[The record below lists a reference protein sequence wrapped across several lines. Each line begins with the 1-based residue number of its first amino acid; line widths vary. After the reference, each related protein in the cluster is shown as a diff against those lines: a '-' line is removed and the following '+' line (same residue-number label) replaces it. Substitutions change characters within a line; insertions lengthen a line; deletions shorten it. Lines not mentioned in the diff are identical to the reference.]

1 MWSVVLKAIVA
12 AIVAI
17 LGWLGSPGAEPTAPD
32 GPVPWAPGTET
43 TAGVFAL
50 LRAVDPCALHDVT
63 AAVAVTGDQPDQ
75 IMPSASLA
83 SCQLR
88 LHRGDTP
95 TWSFTIEV
103 GVVFP
108 TAARHAAT
116 SEEVDGTRLYRTEN
130 TPPSGRACG
139 YVRPMGPDHG
149 ISLTAVAPVGAAPP
163 SCTTVRAYL
172 TAVQSLSRLVLRM
185 QQHTQPQL
193 ELASIDPCS
202 AAPAILERLGV
213 PGSAYP
219 QALYACQVQPELTST
234 APAATAVTIR
244 FGFGA
249 DPSGQAGSDSG
260 HTPVTVDGHHGVV
273 DAAASPGQEC
283 VLTLAHLPGTAVV
296 QIGGVRWVQT
306 ISVQASSC
314 AQATALAGVVVH
326 AVSTQ

>member
-1 MWSVVLKAIVA
+1 MWSVVVKAIVA

-32 GPVPWAPGTET
+32 GPVPWALGTET

-50 LRAVDPCALHDVT
+50 LRAVDPCALLDVL
-63 AAVAVTGDQPDQ
+63 AAVAVTGDQPDE
-75 IMPSASLA
+75 ITPSASLA

-88 LHRGDTP
+88 LHRGDSP
-95 TWSFTIEV
+95 TWSFAIEV

-130 TPPSGRACG
+130 TQPSGRSCG

-163 SCTTVRAYL
+163 PCPTARAYL
-172 TAVQSLSRLVLRM
+172 TAARSLSRLVLRM
-185 QQHTQPQL
+185 QQHTQPGL
-193 ELASIDPCS
+193 ELAAIDPCS

-213 PGSAYP
+213 AGSAYP
-219 QALYACQVQPELTST
+219 QALYACRVQPQPTPT
-234 APAATAVTIR
+234 APATAVTIS

-249 DPSGQAGSDSG
+249 DPSAQAGSDSG

-273 DAAASPGQEC
+273 DAAANPGQEC
-283 VLTLAHLPGTAVV
+283 VLTLAHDPGTAVV

-306 ISVQASSC
+306 ISVQAASY

-326 AVSTQ
+326 AISTQ